1 MSALTINQ
9 PVRIPAGEGRY
20 AGTTSATVKGFN
32 GDAVLVCIAGVH
44 KYVPAADVQPITE
57 RGDDD

>member
-32 GDAVLVCIAGVH
+32 GDAVLVCIAGRHRYIARSEIIVE
-44 KYVPAADVQPITE
+44 K
-57 RGDDD
+57 GDEK